1 MTQSEIY
8 IFCGTTA
15 TSHFPLSLTVP
26 WTKRNPHGGLSA
38 EEGTRLPWPACAHN
52 SSRIWPSQPGPAPS
66 IIVVAPAMMM
76 MMEGGKP
83 TRPRSSPDLRGGREG
98 GGSRRTIGRVLRL
111 TPAGRKGHCRSS
123 CVDPPHKGSP
133 PAVDGA
139 IVRHEHSD
147 SSVCLELEREAVAVT
162 KASPRMT
169 TF

>member
-98 GGSRRTIGRVLRL
+98 GGSRRTIGRCCGSRRREGKVIAGPLVL
-111 TPAGRKGHCRSS
+111 T
-123 CVDPPHKGSP
+123 
-133 PAVDGA
+133 
-139 IVRHEHSD
+139 RHTREVLLQWTVPL
-147 SSVCLELEREAVAVT
+147 SVT
-162 KASPRMT
+162 NT
-169 TF
+169 Q